1 MTRAILVTGPFEE
14 ADVKELLETLRRIER
29 RRPQEVFELRMEG
42 KDMTSQ
48 EIQAWVER
56 IFPRA
61 SGVPV
66 DIEVRKRGAS
76 PK

>member
-1 MTRAILVTGPFEE
+1 MTSAILVTGPFEE

-29 RRPQEVFELRMEG
+29 RKPQEVFELRMEG
-42 KDMTSQ
+42 KDMSSQ

-56 IFPRA
+56 IFPRV

-66 DIEVRKRGAS
+66 DIEVKRRTPGS
-76 PK
+76 